1 MKPKRKRQYG
11 EVDYWESMSDI
22 LVGLLLCILLIVLLL
37 ILYLLRVP
45 DNENV
50 DDRYGS
56 SYATHYDPNYG
67 GGNRMITMT
76 MTKNSMSMTRM
87 TATVVA
93 AAAMA
98 ARGRMIPVNTTIPTP
113 AQAKGQA
120 WIRRPFMCRWW
131 TVKQV
136 RPSSGRGWSMS
147 FIPTMMFSRR

>member
-67 GGNRMITMT
+67 GND
-76 MTKNSMSMTRM
+76 
-87 TATVVA
+87 
-93 AAAMA
+93 
-98 ARGRMIPVNTTIPTP
+98 
-113 AQAKGQA
+113 
-120 WIRRPFMCRWW
+120 
-131 TVKQV
+131 
-136 RPSSGRGWSMS
+136 
-147 FIPTMMFSRR
+147 